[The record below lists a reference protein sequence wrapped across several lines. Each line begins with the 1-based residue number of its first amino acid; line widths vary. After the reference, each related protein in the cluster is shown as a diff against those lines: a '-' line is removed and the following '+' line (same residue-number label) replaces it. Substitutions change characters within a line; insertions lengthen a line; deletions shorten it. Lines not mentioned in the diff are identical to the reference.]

1 MQSILYW
8 IMDHWKTIRFLALC
22 VILGGFYGYHTLTVE
37 KLEKASQNWQLRA
50 QTAENAVATMM
61 EEKAR
66 LSAAL
71 EAQEEATAKAQ
82 ANRKIVYRTVKEEV
96 AKDETA
102 RDWYNTP
109 VPTSLV
115 RVLQGNGAEKHDRS
129 ATHTDNA
136 STRAG
141 HEQSDN

>member
-1 MQSILYW
+1 MQSVLYW

-22 VILGGFYGYHTLTVE
+22 AIVGGLYGYHTYKVE
-37 KLEKASQNWQLRA
+37 NLEKVSQSWQLRA
-50 QTAENAVATMM
+50 QTAEASCAALM

-71 EAQEEATAKAQ
+71 EAQEEATAQAQ

-102 RDWYNTP
+102 RDWYNSP
-109 VPTSLV
+109 VPPSLV
-115 RVLQGNGAEKHDRS
+115 RVLQGNGADKHDRS
-129 ATHTDNA
+129 AIRTDNA
-136 STRAG
+136 STGAR
-141 HEQSDN
+141 HEQSND

>member
-8 IMDHWKTIRFLALC
+8 MMDHWKAIRFVAVC
-22 VILGGFYGYHTLTVE
+22 AILGGLYGYHTHTVE
-37 KLEKASQNWQLRA
+37 TLEKTSQAWQLRA
-50 QTAENAVATMM
+50 QTAEASVNALT

-71 EAQEEATAKAQ
+71 EAQEQATAEAQ

-109 VPTSLV
+109 VPPSLV
-115 RVLQGNGAEKHDRS
+115 RVLQGAGAEKHD
-129 ATHTDNA
+129 
-136 STRAG
+136 
-141 HEQSDN
+141 